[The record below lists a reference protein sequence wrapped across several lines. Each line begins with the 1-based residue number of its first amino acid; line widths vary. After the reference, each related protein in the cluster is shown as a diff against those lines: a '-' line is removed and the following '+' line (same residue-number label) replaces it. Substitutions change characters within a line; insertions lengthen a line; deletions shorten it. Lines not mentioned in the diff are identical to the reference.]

1 MRLESLLQQSYT
13 PLAYRYLTL
22 TAHYRSHLNFTWQG
36 LSGAQT
42 ALNRM
47 RRRLADLP
55 EGGRVDA
62 AFRERFIVLVN
73 RDLNMPQALALAWQV
88 FDSDISPED
97 KRATL
102 LYFDRVF
109 GLQLERN
116 EEIIIPVQVQA
127 LADQRL
133 ALKQQGR
140 YQEAD
145 KLRDEIVELGYQVND
160 VGNHTTTLQRR

>member
-1 MRLESLLQQSYT
+1 
-13 PLAYRYLTL
+13 
-22 TAHYRSHLNFTWQG
+22 
-36 LSGAQT
+36 
-42 ALNRM
+42 
-47 RRRLADLP
+47 
-55 EGGRVDA
+55 
-62 AFRERFIVLVN
+62 
-73 RDLNMPQALALAWQV
+73 PQALALAWQV

-160 VGNHTTTLQRR
+160 VGNHSTTLQRR